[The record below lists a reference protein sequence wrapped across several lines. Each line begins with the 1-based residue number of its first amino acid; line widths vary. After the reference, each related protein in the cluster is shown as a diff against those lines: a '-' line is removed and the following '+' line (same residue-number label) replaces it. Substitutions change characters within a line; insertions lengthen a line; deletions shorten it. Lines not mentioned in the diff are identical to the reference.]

1 MSKKHE
7 LELISPAWL
16 GKHFTLAEIDDL
28 LLRRP
33 ESKVFLAARV
43 IAHKHVERRAK
54 AQQERD
60 ERIARVSQSAQR
72 KAAREAAR
80 AQKSGEF
87 ELLMSDLQET
97 KVELERLSVEYS
109 KAPWG
114 LRRDMMRMVS
124 AARQDNDRAKA
135 AWAEFCSRPRPAK
148 GA

>member
-7 LELISPAWL
+7 YERLPLTWL
-16 GKHFTLAEIDDL
+16 GKHFTVAEINDL
-28 LLRRP
+28 LVQRP
-33 ESKVFLAARV
+33 ESKTFLAARV
-43 IAHKHVERRAK
+43 VAQKHAERRAK

-97 KVELERLSVEYS
+97 KLELERISAEYS

-114 LRRDMMRMVS
+114 LRQDMMRMVS
-124 AARQDNDRAKA
+124 AAREENDRAKA
-135 AWAEFCSRPRPAK
+135 AWTEFCSRPRPAK